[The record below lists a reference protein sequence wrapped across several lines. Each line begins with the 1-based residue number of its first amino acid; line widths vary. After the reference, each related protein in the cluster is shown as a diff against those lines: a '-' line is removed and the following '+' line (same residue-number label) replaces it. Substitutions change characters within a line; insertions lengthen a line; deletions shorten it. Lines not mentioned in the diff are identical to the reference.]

1 MRGRV
6 ATLAVVLFLFTALL
20 SAQTGRIA
28 GTVRDASGAL
38 LPGVTV
44 EVESP
49 SLQGIRTA
57 VTDADGRYV
66 FTAIPSGTYKV
77 TFKLAG
83 FKAFSRTNVI
93 VTPDFTAMVSAD
105 LQVGDIKEQITV
117 TAEAPMV
124 DVANARQQTN
134 FTGDELRDLPTTR
147 NLSSLMTLVPGLAG
161 GTPGC
166 QGAQAAG
173 CGPTV
178 SNFNSH
184 AASSDADGLNQGRV
198 QVDGLSIGVNGLGG
212 RSYSADIANAQT
224 VTFAMSG
231 SLGESTTSLPPADRS
246 RESYAPVQENVYRP
260 VSDEPLSTFSIDV
273 DTASYANIRRFLNS
287 SALPPRDAVRVE
299 EMINYFHFEYPQPKD
314 DQPFSVTTE
323 LTDSPWHPGYKLALV
338 GLQGR
343 DTFDSDRTPRNLVFL
358 IDVSGSMQPADKLP
372 LIKNGMRMLVDTL
385 QPRDRVAIVVYAG
398 STGVVLPTTAGDR
411 KDVIHR
417 AIESLGARGSTNGG
431 AGIKLAYELARQQF
445 VKGGVN
451 RVILATD
458 GDFNVGITSRQA
470 LMDLIETERRSG
482 VFLSVLGVGT
492 DNLQDATMEMLADK
506 GNGNYSY
513 LDSIQEA
520 QRVLVREAASTLVT
534 IAKDVKIQ
542 IEFNP
547 QTVAAY
553 RLIGYENRLLKAEDF
568 NDDRKDAGEIGAGHS
583 VTALYEIV
591 PVGVALPAPGVDP
604 LKYQQPAP
612 RPTAARPAAPAPQ
625 YADELMTVKLRY
637 KAPDGDTSRLIATV
651 VRTRTQAMSVNM
663 GFASAVAELGML
675 LRGSE
680 HAGSANYDALV
691 ARARKYRGADG
702 DGYRAE
708 FIRLSELAKGLRTL
722 QTASR

>member
-1 MRGRV
+1 
-6 ATLAVVLFLFTALL
+6 
-20 SAQTGRIA
+20 
-28 GTVRDASGAL
+28 
-38 LPGVTV
+38 
-44 EVESP
+44 
-49 SLQGIRTA
+49 
-57 VTDADGRYV
+57 
-66 FTAIPSGTYKV
+66 
-77 TFKLAG
+77 
-83 FKAFSRTNVI
+83 
-93 VTPDFTAMVSAD
+93 
-105 LQVGDIKEQITV
+105 
-117 TAEAPMV
+117 
-124 DVANARQQTN
+124 
-134 FTGDELRDLPTTR
+134 
-147 NLSSLMTLVPGLAG
+147 
-161 GTPGC
+161 
-166 QGAQAAG
+166 
-173 CGPTV
+173 
-178 SNFNSH
+178 
-184 AASSDADGLNQGRV
+184 
-198 QVDGLSIGVNGLGG
+198 
-212 RSYSADIANAQT
+212 
-224 VTFAMSG
+224 
-231 SLGESTTSLPPADRS
+231 
-246 RESYAPVQENVYRP
+246 
-260 VSDEPLSTFSIDV
+260 
-273 DTASYANIRRFLNS
+273 
-287 SALPPRDAVRVE
+287 
-299 EMINYFHFEYPQPKD
+299 MINYFRFDYPQPKN

-323 LTDSPWHPGYKLALV
+323 LVESPWNPAYRLALI

-358 IDVSGSMQPADKLP
+358 IDVSGSMQPNDKLP
-372 LIKNGMRMLVDTL
+372 LVKSGMRMLADTL
-385 QPRDRVAIVVYAG
+385 QPHDRVAIVVYAG

-417 AIESLGARGSTNGG
+417 AIEGLGAGGSTNGG

-458 GDFNVGITSRQA
+458 GDFNVGITSQKE
-470 LMDLIETERRSG
+470 LVDLIETERKSG

-492 DNLQDATMEMLADK
+492 GNIQDSTMEMLADK

-553 RLIGYENRLLKAEDF
+553 RLIGYENRLLKSEDF

-591 PVGVALPAPGVDP
+591 PVGPAMPPAGVDP
-604 LKYQQPAP
+604 LKYQQPSP
-612 RPTAARPAAPAPQ
+612 RPASASAAPVSQ
-625 YADELMTVKLRY
+625 YADELMTVKLRF
-637 KAPDGDTSRLIATV
+637 KAPDSDTSRLISTV

-680 HAGSANYDALV
+680 HAANASYDALA
-691 ARARKYRGADG
+691 ARARKYRGTDA

-708 FIRLSELAKGLRTL
+708 FIRLSEVAKGLRTL